1 MIVGKTGYLDKM
13 ENLLKDVV
21 KLKQIIKKKKKNL
34 KRTTKKKKKK
44 KKKQI
49 QNKGF
54 LKFGGDQGKPVRCSD
69 ISEKIRGSLKPGGL
83 GRGQE

>member
-1 MIVGKTGYLDKM
+1 MSISAKSVIVGKTGYLDKM

-21 KLKQIIKKKKKNL
+21 NL
-34 KRTTKKKKKK
+34 KK

>member
-1 MIVGKTGYLDKM
+1 MSISAKSVIVGKTGYLDKM
-13 ENLLKDVV
+13 ENLLKDV
-21 KLKQIIKKKKKNL
+21 LNL
-34 KRTTKKKKKK
+34 KK

>member
-21 KLKQIIKKKKKNL
+21 NL
-34 KRTTKKKKKK
+34 KKR
-44 KKKQI
+44 KQI

>member
-1 MIVGKTGYLDKM
+1 MSISAKSVIVGKTGYLDKM

-21 KLKQIIKKKKKNL
+21 NL
-34 KRTTKKKKKK
+34 KKK

>member
-21 KLKQIIKKKKKNL
+21 NL
-34 KRTTKKKKKK
+34 KK

-49 QNKGF
+49 QNKEF